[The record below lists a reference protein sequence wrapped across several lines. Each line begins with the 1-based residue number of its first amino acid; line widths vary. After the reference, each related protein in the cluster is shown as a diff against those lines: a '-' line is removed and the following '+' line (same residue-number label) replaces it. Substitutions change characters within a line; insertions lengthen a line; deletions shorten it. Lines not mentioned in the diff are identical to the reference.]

1 MTTTS
6 LSRET
11 LFRRH
16 LALPQQHGAWA
27 MLGAPLLVGLGVGR
41 AWRPELLWLLLAVA
55 GGFLALQPLTILTKS
70 LSGRRARSGAGPALV
85 WLAVYGLLAL
95 AGLVGL
101 IAAGDA
107 WILWLAVLALPVLAW
122 QMWLVARRAERGQM
136 AAELVGSGVL
146 CLAAP
151 AAYGVSVGGLNAT
164 ALWLWLLCWLQA
176 AGGVVTIYLAL
187 QYRRMKAV
195 PDWPERRRLAWRATL
210 YNVANPLIVAALGL
224 LGVVPLLAVAAFLPA
239 LVEALV
245 VGLWRPPVGVK
256 PAIIGAWQTGLT
268 LLFAAL
274 LIAAYWRG

>member
-1 MTTTS
+1 MIVRMS
-6 LSRET
+6 GQT
-11 LFRRH
+11 LFRAH

-41 AWRPELLWLLLAVA
+41 AWRPELLWLLLAGA
-55 GGFLALQPLTILTKS
+55 GAFLALQPLTILTKA

-85 WLAVYGLLAL
+85 WLVVYGLLAL

-101 IAAGDA
+101 LLAGDA

-136 AAELVGSGVL
+136 AAELVGAGVL

-151 AAYGVSVGGLNAT
+151 AAYGVSVGGLTVT
-164 ALWLWLLCWLQA
+164 AFWLWLLCWLQT
-176 AGGVVTIYLAL
+176 AGGVVYIYLAL

-195 PDWPERRRLAWRATL
+195 PPWPQRRQMAWRSTL

-224 LGVVPLLAVAAFLPA
+224 LSVVPLLTVGAFLPA
-239 LVEALV
+239 LAEALIG
-245 VGLWRPPVGVK
+245 GLWRPPVGVK
-256 PAIIGAWQTGLT
+256 PAVIGAWQTGLT

-274 LIAAYWRG
+274 LIAAYWRW